1 MQHGH
6 DHKGDCDHKKDEEKK
21 EEMPAWKKRA
31 LEEGGDA
38 NAAPF
43 GGSWNTETK
52 VSAMDT
58 SK

>member
-6 DHKGDCDHKKDEEKK
+6 DHKKDEEKK

-58 SK
+58 TK